1 MKFYFFNKEVLTTS
15 HKLHYRNI
23 AIKLEK
29 ANNYNIEIFQ
39 LN

>member
-23 AIKLEK
+23 AFKLK
-29 ANNYNIEIFQ
+29 KLISTI
-39 LN
+39 